1 MKVSAIKKFGKY
13 RPGDEFELPDKTA
26 RLFIKAKRL
35 RAATAE
41 PVTQANAVAQVVTA
55 PVEKTKVEVTSEP
68 QTYETSD
75 MVAEEEISPRTGR
88 PKRTYTRRDMK
99 ADA

>member
-1 MKVSAIKKFGKY
+1 MKVAAIKKFGKY
-13 RPGDEFELPDKTA
+13 RPGDEFDLPDKTA

-35 RAATAE
+35 RAATEE
-41 PVTQANAVAQVVTA
+41 PVTQPDSAAPAAAV
-55 PVEKTKVEVTSEP
+55 PVEGPPDEVATEP
-68 QTYETSD
+68 QTYETRD
-75 MVAEEEISPRTGR
+75 LVADEEISPRTGR